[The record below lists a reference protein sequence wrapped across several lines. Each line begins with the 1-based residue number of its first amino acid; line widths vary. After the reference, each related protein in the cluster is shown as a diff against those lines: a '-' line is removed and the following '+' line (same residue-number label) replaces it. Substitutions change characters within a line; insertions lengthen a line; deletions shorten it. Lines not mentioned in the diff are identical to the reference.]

1 MSQSLLDL
9 IATQDD
15 EEVEAEAPAPTP
27 EPVPEKKRSRAR
39 TDQRALVP
47 EGTFS
52 QSAVQKSE
60 ACADQA
66 FGWRFVGGKR
76 TWKAHDLPKPPN
88 AKSQPRVC
96 AAAAKRFGR
105 QNQTSAA
112 LRCYAASLRAAR
124 DPALVGDV
132 GVFAATDPQL
142 LTATRDAFAAVAQW
156 DGAPPHERTRCAAL
170 LYDLCPNDPTALVRA
185 AEALSSERV
194 RVEDRGAR
202 ACLLSARAALL
213 LVGAAAPTVAADA
226 RHPAQLDALVIA
238 LRTHSSQIRANATAR
253 DALDRARRGAARVE
267 LRGKPAEDVA
277 RAAAIATAVAVCA
290 DTVLLDDNAPAPSG
304 DLALGTILVADLVE
318 NEGDGAALAAWLASD
333 ETAPQRLAAAGVR
346 GDGSDI
352 AEDAARLITDAGST
366 LFLRAAAMAC
376 VRKASDADWVALA
389 EAVAAGIDTD
399 GVEAARR
406 AVFPERVKSQRVAAW
421 FVQPKRKKKKR
432 APGDISDAARA
443 AKTVVAALAATDDAE
458 AFARAT
464 AADLRAAP
472 AARPTTG
479 LERHARAPVPR
490 AGSRAEFE
498 AALAREDGGGAV
510 ARFLRFTDRQLL
522 WGQAAPT
529 AAPAA
534 PAPAPAPPKKKKQ
547 RRQGCDCAA
556 TGPHRR
562 TCPLYR
568 PPPPKP
574 TSTEAGG
581 FWAQESARR
590 TAEVRGLYSGVEEPT
605 RTSAA
610 PKPKRA
616 PSMKTCPA
624 CSLKVHNRRT
634 TCPGCGA
641 AFPKKTESHWS
652 GGRWRPAVDVT
663 ASAAPPAPPPAAQPA
678 TVPPAA
684 PPAAPGSKWT
694 PDEDAALRRLHA
706 EHSQTRSKWDV
717 IAAAIGTRRT
727 ASAAE
732 QRWLLIKNKSAPAPA
747 AAVPPAAPPRKRRQ
761 DEWTPDEDAALRRLH
776 AEHVETPFND
786 RGSLWDVIAA
796 AMGTRRT
803 ASAAEQRWLLL
814 KNKNAPAP
822 AAAEP
827 PAKKRKKSEKRV
839 EKKKKKQRSR
849 VWDLDKKKYVTS

>member
-15 EEVEAEAPAPTP
+15 EEIVEEAPAPAP
-27 EPVPEKKRSRAR
+27 DPVPVPAEKRSRAR

-105 QNQTSAA
+105 QNHTGAA

-142 LTATRDAFAAVAQW
+142 LAATRDAFAAVARW
-156 DGAPPHERTRCAAL
+156 DGAPPLERTRCAAL

-194 RVEDRGAR
+194 RAEDRGAR

-213 LVGAAAPTVAADA
+213 LVGAAAPAVAADA

-238 LRTHSSQIRANATAR
+238 LRTHAQQIRANATAR
-253 DALDRARRGAARVE
+253 DALDRARRAARRVRPGG
-267 LRGKPAEDVA
+267 RGDAPTERVA
-277 RAAAIATAVAVCA
+277 SLAAALASCV
-290 DTVLLDDNAPAPSG
+290 DTVLLDADALADFSD
-304 DLALGTILVADLVE
+304 DLARGATLMVSVME
-318 NEGDGAALAAWLASD
+318 HEGDGAALAAWLASD
-333 ETAPQRLAAAGVR
+333 EMAPQRLAAAGVR
-346 GDGSDI
+346 SDGGATTI
-352 AEDAARLITDAGST
+352 AEEAARLITDAGST
-366 LFLRAAAMAC
+366 PFLRAAAVAC

-389 EAVAAGIDTD
+389 EAVVAGIDTD

-406 AVFPERVKSQRVAAW
+406 AVFPERVASARIDAW
-421 FVQPKRKKKKR
+421 FAPPKRKKKR
-432 APGDISDAARA
+432 FPREISDAARA
-443 AKTVVAALAATDDAE
+443 AKMVVAALAATDEAE
-458 AFARAT
+458 AFARST
-464 AADLRAAP
+464 AADLRAARAAP
-472 AARPTTG
+472 EARPTTG
-479 LERHARAPVPR
+479 LERHARAKTKAPR
-490 AGSRAEFE
+490 AGSRAEFD
-498 AALAREDGGGAV
+498 AALAREDGGDAV
-510 ARFLRFTDRQLL
+510 ARFLRVADAQLF
-522 WGQAAPT
+522 WGRAAPAAAPAT
-529 AAPAA
+529 APAA
-534 PAPAPAPPKKKKQ
+534 PAPAPAPTKKKKQ

-568 PPPPKP
+568 SPAPKP
-574 TSTEAGG
+574 TPTD
-581 FWAQESARR
+581 FWAREAARR
-590 TAEVRGLYSGVEEPT
+590 SAEVQARVNEIGGGDDDDDDEEEEASPPA
-605 RTSAA
+605 SVA
-610 PKPKRA
+610 PKPKLKPKRA

-624 CSLKVHNRRT
+624 CSLKVHNRRA

-641 AFPKKTESHWS
+641 AFPKKTDSHWS
-652 GGRWRPAVDVT
+652 GGVWRPASDVA
-663 ASAAPPAPPPAAQPA
+663 ASEAPPAPPPAA
-678 TVPPAA
+678 PPAA
-684 PPAAPGSKWT
+684 
-694 PDEDAALRRLHA
+694 L
-706 EHSQTRSKWDV
+706 
-717 IAAAIGTRRT
+717 
-727 ASAAE
+727 
-732 QRWLLIKNKSAPAPA
+732 
-747 AAVPPAAPPRKRRQ
+747 PPAAPPRKRRQ
-761 DEWTPDEDAALRRLH
+761 DEWTPDEDETLQRLY
-776 AEHVETPFND
+776 AEHSQTPHNHNQHTPLND

-803 ASAAEQRWLLL
+803 ASAAETRWRQI
-814 KNKNAPAP
+814 KNRTAPAP